1 MTTQITVEQLGAI
14 LGGHLNELRTKRKLS
29 IRELGIQA
37 QVSERA
43 YIDWENGK
51 KLPNGE
57 SLVTIANFY
66 GVPVWSLLK

>member
-1 MTTQITVEQLGAI
+1 MATQNTEEQVGAVLGT
-14 LGGHLNELRTKRKLS
+14 HLRGLRTKKKLS

-43 YIDWENGK
+43 YIDWEGGK
-51 KLPNGE
+51 KLPNVG